1 MRNNTSDGAAS
12 EVSQWAEGAH
22 GNAAHLAALVGVTRE
37 RFEADP
43 LASLPG
49 IQNYVSRLPL
59 GEFEQSDW
67 ITLHTDLVSFL
78 GDVLVRRRG
87 ARWKKV
93 DDPEAPAGHRY
104 FVEAI
109 GLDGEAYQ
117 VEPYDV
123 VMEEFEHLP
132 IDISRMLAN
141 AEAVLRV
148 SSASNGGG

>member
-1 MRNNTSDGAAS
+1 MRNNTSDGSAA

-22 GNAAHLAALVGVTRE
+22 GNAAHLAAMVGVTRE
-37 RFEADP
+37 QFEADP

-49 IQNYVSRLPL
+49 LQNYVSRLPL

-87 ARWKKV
+87 AHWMKV
-93 DDPEAPAGHRY
+93 DDPEAPTGYRY
-104 FVEAI
+104 FIE
-109 GLDGEAYQ
+109 GTGFDGQAHQ

-132 IDISRMLAN
+132 IDIARMLAN
-141 AEAVLRV
+141 AEAVLHV
-148 SSASNGGG
+148 SSAPQGDD

>member
-1 MRNNTSDGAAS
+1 MRNNTSDGAAA

-22 GNAAHLAALVGVTRE
+22 GNAAHLAAMVGVTRE
-37 RFEADP
+37 QFQTDP

-87 ARWKKV
+87 AHWKKT
-93 DDPEAPAGHRY
+93 DDREAPTGYRY
-104 FVEAI
+104 VLEATGI
-109 GLDGEAYQ
+109 DGLTHQ

-132 IDISRMLAN
+132 IDISRMIAN
-141 AEAVLRV
+141 AEAVLSV
-148 SSASNGGG
+148 SSAPHGGD

>member
-1 MRNNTSDGAAS
+1 MRNDTSGGAAA

-22 GNAAHLAALVGVTRE
+22 DNAAHLAAMVGVPRE
-37 RFEADP
+37 RFEEDP

-49 IQNYVSRLPL
+49 LQSYVSRLPL

-67 ITLHTDLVSFL
+67 VTLHTDLVSFL

-87 ARWKKV
+87 ADWKKV
-93 DDPEAPAGHRY
+93 HDPESPSGHRY
-104 FVEAI
+104 VIEAT
-109 GLDGEAYQ
+109 GRDGKLHQ

-132 IDISRMLAN
+132 IEISRLIAN
-141 AEAVLRV
+141 AEAVLQV
-148 SSASNGGG
+148 SAAPDGSD